1 MHHYSYIKVILKVT
15 IVFKWSLWYTFMLEF
30 ISLSPF
36 FFKKKKKDTHV
47 WQSLFIS
54 LSLVCMCICFSKKK
68 CLCLCDLLFAQFFFF
83 FFFLAVAIYLLNFKR
98 SVLLNHSE
106 LGSSSQAVI
115 LKLVVNPYRDL
126 NNFFSYIKIFS
137 FRNKT
142 IESTI
147 YYL

>member
-1 MHHYSYIKVILKVT
+1 
-15 IVFKWSLWYTFMLEF
+15 MLEF
-30 ISLSPF
+30 ISLSLF
-36 FFKKKKKDTHV
+36 FFEGNKKGILACGSHCSFLFPLCVHVHLFLKKNAYAYAIYY
-47 WQSLFIS
+47 LPN
-54 LSLVCMCICFSKKK
+54 
-68 CLCLCDLLFAQFFFF
+68 
-83 FFFLAVAIYLLNFKR
+83 FFLADAIYLLNFKP

-126 NNFFSYIKIFS
+126 NNFFSYIKIFC

>member
-1 MHHYSYIKVILKVT
+1 MR
-15 IVFKWSLWYTFMLEF
+15 F
-30 ISLSPF
+30 IICPI
-36 FFKKKKKDTHV
+36 
-47 WQSLFIS
+47 FI
-54 LSLVCMCICFSKKK
+54 F
-68 CLCLCDLLFAQFFFF
+68 LLAD
-83 FFFLAVAIYLLNFKR
+83 AIYLLNFKP

>member
-1 MHHYSYIKVILKVT
+1 
-15 IVFKWSLWYTFMLEF
+15 MLMRF
-30 ISLSPF
+30 IIFP
-36 FFKKKKKDTHV
+36 
-47 WQSLFIS
+47 I
-54 LSLVCMCICFSKKK
+54 
-68 CLCLCDLLFAQFFFF
+68 FFFF
-83 FFFLAVAIYLLNFKR
+83 WADAIYLLNFKP

-115 LKLVVNPYRDL
+115 LKLVVNPYRDI

>member
-1 MHHYSYIKVILKVT
+1 MKFVVCIYVRIH
-15 IVFKWSLWYTFMLEF
+15 FSLPY
-30 ISLSPF
+30 
-36 FFKKKKKDTHV
+36 
-47 WQSLFIS
+47 
-54 LSLVCMCICFSKKK
+54 VCMCICFSKKK
-68 CLCLCDLLFAQFFFF
+68 KNAYAIYYLPNIYL
-83 FFFLAVAIYLLNFKR
+83 FFLADAIYLLNFKP

-142 IESTI
+142 TESTI

>member
-1 MHHYSYIKVILKVT
+1 MEFVVYIYVRIH
-15 IVFKWSLWYTFMLEF
+15 FSSL
-30 ISLSPF
+30 F
-36 FFKKKKKDTHV
+36 FFIRKQKRDTRV

-54 LSLVCMCICFSKKK
+54 LSLTCACAFVSQKKKKK
-68 CLCLCDLLFAQFFFF
+68 CLCLCYLLFAQVFFF
-83 FFFLAVAIYLLNFKR
+83 FFFLAVAIYLLNFKP

>member
-1 MHHYSYIKVILKVT
+1 
-15 IVFKWSLWYTFMLEF
+15 MLEF
-30 ISLSPF
+30 ISLSLF
-36 FFKKKKKDTHV
+36 FFLRKQKMDTRV

-54 LSLVCMCICFSKKK
+54 LSLTCACAFVSQKKK
-68 CLCLCDLLFAQFFFF
+68 KKMLMLMLFIICPSVFFYI
-83 FFFLAVAIYLLNFKR
+83 FLAVAIYLLNFKP